1 MSEQSIELPPRNISH
16 YVTSEIISKNR
27 VYKLTLNSPADFFK
41 YDRKVILIKLF
52 MSFIKED
59 VASTKLKDLAQSSK
73 YMGIVEFRDKLSSY
87 SDNHLQSLYKYFGP
101 EMSVLQ
107 FINLLSDPQGFLYV
121 YVDTVRTDDDK
132 QTIYKCYYYTDNEL
146 ATYMDDRGA
155 QGYSV
160 ENAYINIPKDVL
172 DGLAIYFATPPPADQ
187 TLSQPNKYK
196 DLESQALP
204 RSNDVQPQ
212 TDEMGKVR
220 NNPIS
225 NAFRNFKSKFL
236 SKGGKKSIKRNNIRG
251 IKSKLR
257 RRSSVRRKKNT
268 RRKHN

>member
-1 MSEQSIELPPRNISH
+1 MREQSIEPPRDISR

-27 VYKLTLNSPADFFK
+27 VYKLTLNSPPDFFK
-41 YDRKVILIKLF
+41 DDRKVILIKLF

-59 VASTKLKDLAQSSK
+59 EASPKLKDLAQSSK
-73 YMGIVEFRDKLSSY
+73 YMGLVEFRAQLSGY
-87 SDNHLQSLYKYFGP
+87 SGNDLQSLYKYFGP
-101 EMSVLQ
+101 EMNVLQ
-107 FINLLSDPQGFLYV
+107 FINLLSDPRGFLYV
-121 YVDTVRTDDDK
+121 YVDTVRTDDK
-132 QTIYKCYYYTDNEL
+132 QTIYKCYYYTDNNEL
-146 ATYMDDRGA
+146 ETYTDDRG
-155 QGYSV
+155 GGGFSV
-160 ENAYINIPKDVL
+160 EKAYINIPKDVL

-204 RSNDVQPQ
+204 RPNDVQPQ

-225 NAFRNFKSKFL
+225 NAFRNFKSTFFK
-236 SKGGKKSIKRNNIRG
+236 KGGKKSIKRNNIRG
-251 IKSKLR
+251 SKSKLR